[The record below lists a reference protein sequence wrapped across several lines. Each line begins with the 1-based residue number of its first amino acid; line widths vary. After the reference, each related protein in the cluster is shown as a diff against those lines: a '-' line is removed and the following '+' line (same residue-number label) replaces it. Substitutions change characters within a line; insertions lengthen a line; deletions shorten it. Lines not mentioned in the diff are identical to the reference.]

1 MILFCQEVI
10 TCTILI
16 PARLVGYDV
25 TQVLNASDHMHDR
38 DPTMKVCNTFPY
50 HPSRSGIHI
59 VCTYVDRVRVGCS
72 TFIRE
77 LHTSTIH
84 IWDWLEIQT
93 EGEFRNTKGSGVMGL
108 ITIITSFHFGSWR
121 CALSFPFFL
130 HCPLYGHVHMARC
143 WCPSVCLSVYMYWS
157 ITGMKFGRR
166 GPAAGRLSIGCG
178 RSLLRAY
185 SGRRRTYTQ
194 RGLSSP
200 FSVFSC
206 YQGLRR
212 LLINVKFGFKTWGPL
227 KFYIARSHVV
237 RMYHTYGLSNLFQ
250 WIQVWIAPCTRT
262 RPIEKIIHK
271 YVFPFAPSSWTHGT
285 QQNWISK

>member
-1 MILFCQEVI
+1 MTSPKYSTHPII
-10 TCTILI
+10 CTIETLQWRSATRSLI
-16 PARLVGYDV
+16 ARV
-25 TQVLNASDHMHDR
+25 
-38 DPTMKVCNTFPY
+38 DPEY
-50 HPSRSGIHI
+50 I

-93 EGEFRNTKGSGVMGL
+93 EGEFRNTKGIGVMGL

-121 CALSFPFFL
+121 CALSFPFFFAL
-130 HCPLYGHVHMARC
+130 SSLRPRAHGQMLM
-143 WCPSVCLSVYMYWS
+143 SVRLSVYMYWS

-185 SGRRRTYTQ
+185 SGKRRTYSQ
-194 RGLSSP
+194 RGHSSP
-200 FSVFSC
+200 FSGFSC

-212 LLINVKFGFKTWGPL
+212 LLIALINVSSDL
-227 KFYIARSHVV
+227 KHEDLWNFILHV
-237 RMYHTYGLSNLFQ
+237 RMLFVCTTFTYGLSNLFQ
-250 WIQVWIAPCTRT
+250 WIQR
-262 RPIEKIIHK
+262 
-271 YVFPFAPSSWTHGT
+271 S
-285 QQNWISK
+285 